1 MQHNLRLIIIGF
13 ISQLIMHLLIGTFS
27 IYFLGSGDQA
37 LNPYIPTYGIISL
50 IWIFV
55 VFKQFSWDEK
65 SGLMI
70 YSFFLLFSLAIFTYF
85 CMN

>member
-1 MQHNLRLIIIGF
+1 MQHYLKLIIIGS
-13 ISQLIMHLLIGTFS
+13 ISQLIMHLIIGTFT
-27 IYFLGSGDQA
+27 IYILGSGDQA

-55 VFKQFSWDEK
+55 VFKKFSWDEK
-65 SGLMI
+65 RGLMI
-70 YSFFLLFSLAIFTYF
+70 YSLFLLFSLAIFTYF